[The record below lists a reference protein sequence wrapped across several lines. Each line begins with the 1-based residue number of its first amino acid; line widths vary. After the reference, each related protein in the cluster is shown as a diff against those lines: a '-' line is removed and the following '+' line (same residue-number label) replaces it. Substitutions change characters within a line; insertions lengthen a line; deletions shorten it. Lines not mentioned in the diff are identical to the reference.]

1 MPLPDSVPRLHR
13 EPSREII
20 YRQLKALILDL
31 TLQPLEV
38 LRDGELAGRLGVSRT
53 PVREALRKL
62 EDEGLVESHRNQW
75 TRVTSITPQHLL
87 EIYPVAQALHVT
99 ALRIAFSHL
108 EKRDLQ
114 AMREANNAMS
124 DAIARGLPAQALRS
138 DADFH
143 RVIVAR
149 AANPMLSELVGWLT
163 EKLQRI
169 ELAHFGQVE
178 SGSASADE
186 HRALIRAIR
195 SGDLEEAVRQMSTNW
210 ESPIIGDAATASRQ
224 EG

>member
-1 MPLPDSVPRLHR
+1 MPLPATLERLDR

-20 YRQLKALILDL
+20 YRQLKRLILDL
-31 TLQPLEV
+31 TLRPLEV
-38 LRDGELAGRLGVSRT
+38 IKDVDLARRLGVSRT

-62 EDEGLVESHRNQW
+62 EDEGLIESHRNQW
-75 TRVTSITPQHLL
+75 TRVSAVIPRHLL

-99 ALRIAFSHL
+99 ALRLAFKHL
-108 EKRDLQ
+108 RKEDLE
-114 AMREANNAMS
+114 ALREANAAMS
-124 DAIARGLPAQALRS
+124 DAIARRRPTEALRC
-138 DADFH
+138 DAAFH
-143 RVIVAR
+143 RVIVER
-149 AANPMLSELVGWLT
+149 AGNPILTQLVRWLT
-163 EKLQRI
+163 ERLQRI

-195 SGDLEEAVRQMSTNW
+195 AGDLDQAVKQMRTNW
-210 ESPIIGDAATASRQ
+210 ECPIIPAEASGA

>member
-1 MPLPDSVPRLHR
+1 MPLPATVNALDR

-20 YRQLKALILDL
+20 YRQLKGLILDL

-38 LRDGELAGRLGVSRT
+38 LRDTDLARQLGVSRT

-75 TRVTSITPQHLL
+75 TRVSGIVPRHLL

-99 ALRIAFSHL
+99 ALRLAFTRLGKEH
-108 EKRDLQ
+108 LQ
-114 AMREANNAMS
+114 AMRDANAAMS
-124 DAIARGLPAQALRS
+124 DAIAGGHPAQALRS
-138 DADFH
+138 DAAFH
-143 RVIVAR
+143 RVIVER
-149 AANPMLSELVGWLT
+149 AGNPVLAQLVIWLT
-163 EKLQRI
+163 ERLQRI
-169 ELAHFGQVE
+169 ELAHFGRVE

-195 SGDLEEAVRQMSTNW
+195 ASDLDEAVKQMSSNW
-210 ESPIIGDAATASRQ
+210 ECPIVAENLDEAG
-224 EG
+224 